1 MPASGKSGKSAGSK
15 AKVAASKK
23 APSKAATK
31 AAKAA
36 SKRGKEVSKRGITK
50 ASIRKIARRG
60 GCKRIASSVYDE
72 ARTILRSFVDNLMHD
87 TGAIMEMFGKT
98 RSTVRPAD
106 VMFALKKQG
115 RTLYAVA

>member
-1 MPASGKSGKSAGSK
+1 MPASGKSGKSSGSK
-15 AKVAASKK
+15 AKAAASK
-23 APSKAATK
+23 K